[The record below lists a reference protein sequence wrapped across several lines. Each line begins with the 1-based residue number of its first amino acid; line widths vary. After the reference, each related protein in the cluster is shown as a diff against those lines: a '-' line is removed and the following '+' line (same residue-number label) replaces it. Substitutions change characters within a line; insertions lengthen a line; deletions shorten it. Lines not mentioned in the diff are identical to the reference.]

1 MMEIEGSDD
10 GHIHNETQKP
20 RLVSGS
26 VRCLYIAIGTLSLAL
41 GCVGTVLPLIPTTP
55 LVLMSAVCFS
65 KSSQRLNNWLLST
78 KFYRKIVNRFVK
90 RREMTMGA
98 KFILLSAITVFMGVS
113 FVLMSVASAPPAAR
127 VILAIVWL
135 CHVLYFGFKVK

>member
-78 KFYRKIVNRFVK
+78 KFYRKTVHAFVK
-90 RREMTMGA
+90 RREMTIGA